1 MLVPGDTVKKE
12 AMVHGGGYGMTYKGY
27 GDGGYGS
34 SSLMAEL
41 LGRKG
46 FGGGGYRGFGGGHGG
61 GGIGQGFGGG
71 HGGGGIGQGFG
82 FGNLLSSISLHV
94 K

>member
-1 MLVPGDTVKKE
+1 
-12 AMVHGGGYGMTYKGY
+12 MTYKGY

-46 FGGGGYRGFGGGHGG
+46 FSLF
-61 GGIGQGFGGG
+61 QNPLDLCFV
-71 HGGGGIGQGFG
+71 
-82 FGNLLSSISLHV
+82 LVASIAILQLRLDM
-94 K
+94 